1 MENRELIK
9 YYQSLNQDIRV
20 TQLSDEEGGNS
31 EQIFTQIAINNL
43 ADAGETENASL
54 AFDKKAIG
62 TRNQHQINAYAV
74 SDNYETLDLFIT
86 IFKGTEDISTTSK
99 ADIETAQKRISNFFS
114 KCISKDYVNEIE
126 ESSEIFQ
133 LANTLANYQEIKEN
147 LARVN
152 VIILTDGE
160 YKGEFP
166 KNEKVSDY
174 NIFYRVVDIHFLYK
188 ISEESRVPI
197 EINFDDF
204 DGEKF
209 LIPCL
214 TGNADSKRYRTYIAI
229 IPGVCLAKL
238 YERYGARLLEQNVRS
253 FLQVGGRKSVN
264 SGIRETIR
272 NESEMFLAFNNGIA
286 ATADHIELDESGRFV
301 SKINN
306 LQIVN
311 GGQTTASIYN
321 TAKKDKADISKI
333 FVQAKFT
340 IIENPEQYS
349 EIVSRI
355 SKYSNTQNKVNDAD
369 FSANNP
375 VLVAFEKLSRFIL
388 APINESRSYQTSW
401 FFERARGQYKTLR
414 SREGRTKSIQAAFD
428 KKYPKN
434 QMISKV
440 ELAKFINAYKEMY
453 EGNKLLIGPHI
464 VVRGNEKNYA
474 QFIGNNLPENIKK
487 INNVYFEDV
496 IAKCILFKNV
506 DKRYGIKPN
515 SIGEMKQVVVPYT
528 LSLLN
533 NITDNK
539 LNLYK
544 VWKNQDVS
552 NELSD
557 FIYDLMKQV
566 NQFILDTYNGQH
578 YIEKAKKEE
587 CWNLVK
593 NHSWKFNLNK
603 IKSDLIDEKNPPKRN
618 IDVDIA
624 EEELIQNK
632 EIVKSIPPALWNEIL
647 QWGKESELFNL
658 TKQTVISNIAFKL
671 RQNKIIADEEYQKGV
686 EILDIVAKNNEEL
699 LQKSE
704 EFTDKWVQLKKP
716 KHSDDEKKELIIG
729 LIRKMLSFNQEK
741 EILSQEDTDLL
752 HDISNGKQEND
763 YETQIEVAK
772 CLKKLEKKGFKN

>member
-1 MENRELIK
+1 MENKELIK

-86 IFKGTEDISTTSK
+86 IFKGTEDLSPTSK

-264 SGIRETIR
+264 SGIRET
-272 NESEMFLAFNNGIA
+272 
-286 ATADHIELDESGRFV
+286 T
-301 SKINN
+301 
-306 LQIVN
+306 
-311 GGQTTASIYN
+311 
-321 TAKKDKADISKI
+321 
-333 FVQAKFT
+333 
-340 IIENPEQYS
+340 
-349 EIVSRI
+349 
-355 SKYSNTQNKVNDAD
+355 
-369 FSANNP
+369 
-375 VLVAFEKLSRFIL
+375 
-388 APINESRSYQTSW
+388 
-401 FFERARGQYKTLR
+401 
-414 SREGRTKSIQAAFD
+414 
-428 KKYPKN
+428 
-434 QMISKV
+434 
-440 ELAKFINAYKEMY
+440 
-453 EGNKLLIGPHI
+453 
-464 VVRGNEKNYA
+464 
-474 QFIGNNLPENIKK
+474 
-487 INNVYFEDV
+487 
-496 IAKCILFKNV
+496 
-506 DKRYGIKPN
+506 
-515 SIGEMKQVVVPYT
+515 
-528 LSLLN
+528 
-533 NITDNK
+533 
-539 LNLYK
+539 
-544 VWKNQDVS
+544 
-552 NELSD
+552 
-557 FIYDLMKQV
+557 
-566 NQFILDTYNGQH
+566 
-578 YIEKAKKEE
+578 
-587 CWNLVK
+587 
-593 NHSWKFNLNK
+593 
-603 IKSDLIDEKNPPKRN
+603 
-618 IDVDIA
+618 
-624 EEELIQNK
+624 
-632 EIVKSIPPALWNEIL
+632 
-647 QWGKESELFNL
+647 
-658 TKQTVISNIAFKL
+658 
-671 RQNKIIADEEYQKGV
+671 
-686 EILDIVAKNNEEL
+686 
-699 LQKSE
+699 
-704 EFTDKWVQLKKP
+704 
-716 KHSDDEKKELIIG
+716 
-729 LIRKMLSFNQEK
+729 
-741 EILSQEDTDLL
+741 
-752 HDISNGKQEND
+752 
-763 YETQIEVAK
+763 
-772 CLKKLEKKGFKN
+772 